1 MAPVAV
7 YAMVVWPVM
16 IVVLALAVT
25 ADRSGSEGCPGSTAY
40 PTPGPDSQDR
50 HLLPPRWWE
59 RASGILRVG
68 FRRHR
73 EPGQE
78 FSLDPARLPGA
89 LQAVRG
95 AGFDAIEIFAPALG
109 GRSYGGLDTIDHY
122 RLDPR
127 LGTME
132 DFRRLVRVAHQHG
145 LAVTTFD
152 NLGYTAV
159 EEPGFFKACDD
170 VRAGRSSR
178 ETSFFIWSDSADAP
192 PPGKATR
199 DSFFLTDGTWQY
211 SERAG
216 KCYWSK
222 WPGQDANGEEVRLPQ
237 HNWASA
243 EFQQEA
249 EKVVRFWM
257 DTGIDGMIIDAVN
270 WYVGITW
277 EVCRQRMTDVITSYG
292 NAYCQPEGGGGFHED
307 PSAWISEGEWNSVQ
321 DYGLGIW
328 WEEGSDVVR
337 QAVETGDPR
346 CLEPALRDYH
356 DRVVA
361 AGGSLYHFPPDFDDP
376 KRQALSVAVVA
387 CAGDVVAGHYP
398 SSLAWG
404 REVRWLLEAKRLH
417 PALQQLS
424 ARRHLPAQADDK
436 YYAFLRTA
444 ADKSER
450 ILVVFNFQ
458 PEEQQVVVNL
468 SGVATGGLV
477 DLRSGGAL
485 ERQTWLEVAL
495 PAFGF
500 SLYQVLPSQTV
511 SRSRHNAR

>member
-1 MAPVAV
+1 MTTMGLC
-7 YAMVVWPVM
+7 AMVVW
-16 IVVLALAVT
+16 LVT
-25 ADRSGSEGCPGSTAY
+25 ALLACTAMADYSGSEGRSVTAPN
-40 PTPGPDSQDR
+40 PTPAAGAQHR
-50 HLLPPRWWE
+50 QLVPPRWWA

-78 FSLDPARLPGA
+78 FSLDPARLPGV

-159 EEPGFFKACDD
+159 EEPGFLKACDD

-192 PPGKATR
+192 PPGQATR
-199 DSFFLTDGTWQY
+199 DSFFLTGGTWQH
-211 SERAG
+211 SELAG
-216 KCYWSK
+216 KYYWSK

-277 EVCRQRMTDVITSYG
+277 ELNRQRMTLIIASYG
-292 NAYCQPEGGGGFHED
+292 NAYSQPEGGGGFHED
-307 PSAWISEGEWNSVQ
+307 PSAWISEGGWNSVQ

-337 QAVETGDPR
+337 RAIESGDPR
-346 CLEPALRDYH
+346 CLEPALRSYH
-356 DRVVA
+356 DPVVA
-361 AGGSLYHFPPDFDDP
+361 AGGSLYHFPPHFDDP
-376 KRQALSVAVVA
+376 ARQALSVAFVA
-387 CAGDVVAGHYP
+387 FAGDIVAGHYP
-398 SSLAWG
+398 ASLAWG
-404 REVRWLLEAKRLH
+404 PEARWALEAKRLH

-424 ARRHLPAQADDK
+424 ARRHLPTQADDK

-450 ILVVFNFQ
+450 VLVVFNFQ

-468 SGVATGGLV
+468 SGVATAGLV
-477 DLRSGGAL
+477 DLHSGAAL
-485 ERQTWLEVAL
+485 ERQTSLEVAL